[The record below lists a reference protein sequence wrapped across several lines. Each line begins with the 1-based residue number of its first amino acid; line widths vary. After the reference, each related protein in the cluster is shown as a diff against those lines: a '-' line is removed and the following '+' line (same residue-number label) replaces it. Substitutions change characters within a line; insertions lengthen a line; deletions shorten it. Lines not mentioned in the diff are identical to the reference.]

1 MNLIALVDINWGIA
15 RDGRQICTIPA
26 DLRRFRDLTMG
37 GTVLMGRKTYQAIG
51 HALPGRRNI
60 VFSRGVWVQ
69 DAEVYSDIDDFM
81 KDCGKDQFVVGGESI
96 YRQLLPYCDRAYI
109 TLVYADLGA
118 DQFIDDL
125 FESNQ
130 WKLVNISG
138 IMHYDEMA
146 YQFLEYCRTCQLS
159 KLDRS
164 RWVGCELCSATWSKK
179 DWCEGGAHDFRI
191 DGNELLYYDEKFGW
205 EGITIKFCPNCGRPL
220 TEEAWAELEQRI
232 GGNDGTTDI

>member
-15 RDGRQICTIPA
+15 RDGRQIYTIPA

-60 VFSRGVWVQ
+60 VFSRGVWLQ

-109 TLVYADLGA
+109 TFVYEDLGA
-118 DQFIDDL
+118 DQFIDNL
-125 FESNQ
+125 SESNQ
-130 WKLVNISG
+130 WELVNISG

-146 YQFLEYCRTCQLS
+146 YQFLEYCRTCQRS
-159 KLDRS
+159 QLDRS
-164 RWVGCELCSATWSKK
+164 RWVGCKECVPPWCKTCIRYDVRNMDTICAFSCINHSK
-179 DWCEGGAHDFRI
+179 H
-191 DGNELLYYDEKFGW
+191 NPNN
-205 EGITIKFCPNCGRPL
+205 FCQSCGRPL
-220 TEEAWAELEQRI
+220 TEAAWAELERKI
-232 GGNDGTTDI
+232 GGNDGTVD